1 MHHPTVIYKCLK
13 YVYKLQIIKKHSTSN
28 CSDIK
33 PGAGPEVYKNKKTKK
48 KKKNNNNKNN
58 NNNNNNNNKSIISEE
73 QK

>member
-1 MHHPTVIYKCLK
+1 MHHRTVIYKCIK
-13 YVYKLQIIKKHSTSN
+13 YMYKLQIITFLSPSN

-33 PGAGPEVYKNKKTKK
+33 PGAGPEVYKNKKKNKK
-48 KKKNNNNKNN
+48 KKKKKNN

>member
-1 MHHPTVIYKCLK
+1 M
-13 YVYKLQIIKKHSTSN
+13 YKLQIITFLSPSN

-33 PGAGPEVYKNKKTKK
+33 PGAGPEVYKNKKKK
-48 KKKNNNNKNN
+48 KKKKKK